1 MRKNK
6 LLIAALAGMLAVSP
20 AGCGSYAQA
29 AGKEGGLPVQATGKA
44 MEPMAAATEEVAAGE
59 AMAAEGSII
68 PGMMPGPAGP
78 PETQPDQTAEEKT
91 AEGEPP
97 QGIAAASVP
106 AQDSPNQQENQAE
119 QAQPEEPPIQEPAPE
134 EPAAANPP
142 APEPEEPEPPKPNP
156 SMIMNSTWKPSARS
170 SLPWGKGWGFATSQW
185 MTAGQSRRRTP
196 PGQRRSQLPNPSRG
210 QTWSGNSKT
219 TCSLCRGSSPPTAG
233 MRLHFSRFMPS
244 RLAAAATGSTS
255 CTEQNREATPSA
267 CKKAG
272 GFFSVQGVHQGTGCF
287 AACTRTTGRG
297 TFFPA

>member
-142 APEPEEPEPPKPNP
+142 APEPEEPEPPKPK
-156 SMIMNSTWKPSARS
+156 SIYDYEFDMEAIHQELIALGEGMGLCHITMDDGRAV
-170 SLPWGKGWGFATSQW
+170 
-185 MTAGQSRRRTP
+185 TP
-196 PGQRRSQLPNPSRG
+196 ENAS
-210 QTWSGNSKT
+210 W
-219 TCSLCRGSSPPTAG
+219 
-233 MRLHFSRFMPS
+233 
-244 RLAAAATGSTS
+244 
-255 CTEQNREATPSA
+255 ATPVTASESFQGA
-267 CKKAG
+267 NLERKLKDYVQSMPGIITAYG
-272 GFFSVQGVHQGTGCF
+272 GNEVTLFTIYAEPLGGGSYRIYFLY
-287 AACTRTTGRG
+287 
-297 TFFPA
+297 